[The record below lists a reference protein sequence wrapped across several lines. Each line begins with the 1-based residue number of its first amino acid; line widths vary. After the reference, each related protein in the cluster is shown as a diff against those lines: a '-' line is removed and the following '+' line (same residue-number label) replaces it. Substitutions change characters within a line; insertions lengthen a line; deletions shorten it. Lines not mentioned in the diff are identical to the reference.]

1 MGKRLLITSTDLMM
15 IQFLWPHVIT
25 LSQNGFDID
34 LACSNVGGRIDEV
47 KDKLVNYTKEIYVVS
62 LKRSPVSPINFKGYK
77 EMEKLINSTHYDII

>member
-47 KDKLVNYTKEIYVVS
+47 DMIE
-62 LKRSPVSPINFKGYK
+62 
-77 EMEKLINSTHYDII
+77 LILQQYGQLIERNRTVGKAA